1 MLSVFCKLKHHADM
15 KYGCL
20 PHKGEQD
27 TVFCPA
33 LGSLL
38 SFKDGHSHW
47 VECSL
52 PISCLSLQRELALW
66 TTSPLPV
73 GKVLRRQMLCFWHH
87 YQNLSRFAEKSPPL
101 SLLLTRNWHLFSQA
115 ALALPLHSHPGGGS
129 SDTHWDLQQENPL
142 ISSLPACLSFSPLL
156 PIWPMKVFRGQEK
169 TNDGERRIQW
179 MCGSIF
185 SEFAVLPGT
194 LWLASN
200 FLGEFSDRPVWLLFF
215 ILAGWVHS
223 SIIHPHRSGLGS
235 AFSLWPCSPLK

>member
-73 GKVLRRQMLCFWHH
+73 GKVLRRADALF
-87 YQNLSRFAEKSPPL
+87 LTSLPKS
-101 SLLLTRNWHLFSQA
+101 
-115 ALALPLHSHPGGGS
+115 LPVCWEEP
-129 SDTHWDLQQENPL
+129 
-142 ISSLPACLSFSPLL
+142 SSLPASYKKLAPLLSGRPGPPTPFSPWRRQFRHPLRSPAGKPSHFLPPCLPLLL
-156 PIWPMKVFRGQEK
+156 PAPPHLTHESFQRPRE
-169 TNDGERRIQW
+169 NQW
-179 MCGSIF
+179 WRKKNPVNVWF
-185 SEFAVLPGT
+185 DFQ
-194 LWLASN
+194 WLCC
-200 FLGEFSDRPVWLLFF
+200 
-215 ILAGWVHS
+215 LARDVVTG
-223 SIIHPHRSGLGS
+223 
-235 AFSLWPCSPLK
+235 F